1 MPRDIG
7 GGGTLLT
14 RRDWGA
20 DPREIAVGHPRTP
33 ADWKRVVFH
42 HTVIIDNDATP
53 NLWTNA
59 AEVKAKMRQL
69 QKIRPDLGSEVPYSF
84 VLFLMED
91 GSLVVC
97 EGRGTRRT
105 GAHTIGH
112 NSEWLGQAFEGDFEN
127 FTQDIR
133 RWIPRVNHWNYWLRE
148 EGCVNLRPPFMVHQ
162 DTTQTACPGSEV
174 ISRRELFSYAELVTV
189 APPPQEDADM
199 ADPQARA
206 AIAVLIESA
215 HLQQAE
221 LDHHTAQI
229 TFLSEV
235 AVGLKKLIDDLGGG
249 TTVDPAATAELR
261 QRLGNVERAA
271 KVLATKVAASA
282 AKLKAAG
289 EALKG

>member
-1 MPRDIG
+1 M
-7 GGGTLLT
+7 TLLT

-20 DPREIAVGHPRTP
+20 SPREITVGHPAVP

-53 NLWTNA
+53 NLWTNL

-91 GSLVVC
+91 GSLIVC

-133 RWIPRVNHWNYWLRE
+133 RWIPRVNHWNYWLRK
-148 EGCVNLRPPFMVHQ
+148 EGCVNLRPPFNVHQ
-162 DTTQTACPGSEV
+162 DVSQTACPGSEV

-189 APPPQEDADM
+189 APPPEEEDM

-206 AIAVLIESA
+206 AIDILIQSA

-221 LDHHTAQI
+221 LDHHTGQI
-229 TFLSEV
+229 TFLS
-235 AVGLKKLIDDLGGG
+235 AVVVEHQRRIDGLDGGVSG
-249 TTVDPAATAELR
+249 DPAAIAELQ
-261 QRLGNVERAA
+261 QRLGHAEQAA
-271 KVLATKVAASA
+271 KVLAAKVAASA